1 MASTNEDVV
10 VLASARQDDG
20 RVLLMRHLPDRG
32 TIELGWWQQEAGAVV
47 AQLPVLE
54 LSAEAQDLAALEHV
68 CRQAAAGQG
77 DSEIVASG
85 PLSDGAELAA
95 LGSGEEVVLVRRP
108 DLEDRI
114 ILSRPLLQ
122 TVLTAMLPAAREKLA
137 RLGFGLPQHGG

>member
-32 TIELGWWQQEAGAVV
+32 TIELGWWQQDAGAVT

-54 LSAEAQDLAALEHV
+54 LAAEAQELAALEQV
-68 CRQAAAGQG
+68 CREAAAGLG
-77 DSEIVASG
+77 DGEIAGTG

-95 LGSGEEVVLVRRP
+95 QCSGEEVVLIRRP
-108 DLEDRI
+108 DRDDRI
-114 ILSRPLLQ
+114 VLSRPLLQ
-122 TVLTAMLPAAREKLA
+122 TLLTTMLPAAREKLA
-137 RLGFGLPQHGG
+137 TLGFGLPQHGS

>member
-32 TIELGWWQQEAGAVV
+32 TIELGWWQQDAGAVT

-54 LSAEAQDLAALEHV
+54 LAAEAEELAALEQL
-68 CRQAAAGQG
+68 CRQAAGQG
-77 DSEIVASG
+77 DGEIAGTG

-95 LGSGEEVVLVRRP
+95 QCSGEEVVLIRRP
-108 DLEDRI
+108 DRDDRI
-114 ILSRPLLQ
+114 VLSRPLLQ
-122 TVLTAMLPAAREKLA
+122 TLLTTMLPAAREKLA
-137 RLGFGLPQHGG
+137 TLGFGLPQHGS